1 MSNDQA
7 TLSKQPTENKC
18 CSLLDGKTLAFLVLR
33 GWLGVRALL
42 AGIEKF
48 SSSVKVQKPLID
60 PATGMEDP
68 SGAMVEVTQKIYGM
82 SHYKAVPQVLQDKF
96 ANEPLLPQLIT
107 APFYTVLGPS
117 LILLGL
123 MLLAGLGTRVSLF
136 LQGVLYTV
144 LSVGLMLINQNDG
157 VAWLGIHIGLVA
169 MALVLADHNRL
180 NLLKKW

>member
-7 TLSKQPTENKC
+7 TLSKQTTSSSC
-18 CSLLDGKTLAFLVLR
+18 CLFEGKTLAFLLLR
-33 GWLGVRALL
+33 GWLGVRAVV

-60 PATGMEDP
+60 PVTGMEDP
-68 SGAMVEVTQKIYGM
+68 SGAMVEVAQKIYGW
-82 SHYKAVPQVLQDKF
+82 SHYKAVPQALQDKF
-96 ANEPLLPQLIT
+96 ANEPLLPHLVT
-107 APFYTVLGPS
+107 APFYTVLGPA

-123 MLLAGLGTRVSLF
+123 MLLVGIGTRISLF
-136 LQGVLYTV
+136 LQGVLYIV

-157 VAWLGIHIGLVA
+157 VAWLGIHTALVA
-169 MALVLADHNRL
+169 MALILVDHNRF